1 MVAWILAAFFLGL
14 VSTLLGLA
22 GAASMAFDVAIV
34 IAFGGM
40 AATMLFAALDYGRR
54 V

>member
-1 MVAWILAAFFLGL
+1 MVAWILIAFFVGL

-34 IAFGGM
+34 IAIGGM
-40 AATMLFAALDYGRR
+40 VATIVFAALDYGRR